1 MEIHVPES
9 TLVWESQDLGFD
21 LDFNADFL
29 YDIEQ
34 ITSPLLI
41 SGPQL
46 VAGGFRT
53 SFLTLNP
60 P

>member
-46 VAGGFRT
+46 GAGGF
-53 SFLTLNP
+53 
-60 P
+60 